1 MLTENT
7 TTDGRSVETLILEEI
22 QALLLDQNSD
32 TDGLGLDETLMKAGL
47 NSLMLAQLL
56 IQLEDELGV
65 DPFGDERSITDMR
78 TVRDLV
84 QAYQDALTPKAA
96 A

>member
-1 MLTENT
+1 MLADMNIPDLIEAEI
-7 TTDGRSVETLILEEI
+7 RTLF
-22 QALLLDQNSD
+22 LDQDGEAGAVPADAALSD
-32 TDGLGLDETLMKAGL
+32 IGL

-56 IQLEDELGV
+56 IQLESALGV
-65 DPFGDERSITDMR
+65 DPFQEQRSITDMR

-84 QAYQDALTPKAA
+84 DAYEGALASAETAA